1 MLYYLYYLCYSK
13 FVTLL
18 KEILLVIHI
27 NRGKK
32 HRKETRWKVKRKER
46 KNERKFKIN
55 LKSINYSYLLFQ
67 TRFTYFTCSC
77 ED

>member
-1 MLYYLYYLCYSK
+1 MHACLIIIVLYRLYYLCYSK

-55 LKSINYSYLLFQ
+55 LKSINYSYILF
-67 TRFTYFTCSC
+67 
-77 ED
+77 